1 MRTMIVDRK
10 SNRQEFV
17 GYLRVFAMLLI
28 VLCHLSSESTNGI
41 ILKMA
46 QFFNV
51 GVEIFFLISGYLF
64 GLKIISG
71 EYKKWYWK
79 RAKRI
84 FPSYYLFL
92 MILFLIYLIKGME
105 VDVIHWII
113 QLINLQGSEIYV
125 HGAEHLWF
133 LTVLMFCYIITPIL
147 DLLRQKISP
156 KQGVLLFGGCVLAQV
171 IMTYFVYQQLGIYM
185 LKINIFIFAYICGA
199 NHTKLSNMKHKMLT
213 GCILGSV
220 GVCGRLL
227 GRFLVDESV
236 LYNVMIV
243 GITQSMLA
251 VALLLL
257 FMQLFRQKKLG
268 KGLTFLDNVSY
279 EIYLVHY
286 MFIVG
291 PVSLM
296 GSTGNF
302 VLDAG
307 IVIVVSV
314 AAASGVHFVSGNLG
328 KIGSIN
334 HISKK

>member
-1 MRTMIVDRK
+1 
-10 SNRQEFV
+10 
-17 GYLRVFAMLLI
+17 
-28 VLCHLSSESTNGI
+28 
-41 ILKMA
+41 
-46 QFFNV
+46 
-51 GVEIFFLISGYLF
+51 
-64 GLKIISG
+64 
-71 EYKKWYWK
+71 
-79 RAKRI
+79 
-84 FPSYYLFL
+84 

-185 LKINIFIFAYICGA
+185 LKINLFIFAYICGA

-251 VALLLL
+251 VAP
-257 FMQLFRQKKLG
+257 
-268 KGLTFLDNVSY
+268 S
-279 EIYLVHY
+279 
-286 MFIVG
+286 
-291 PVSLM
+291 P
-296 GSTGNF
+296 
-302 VLDAG
+302 
-307 IVIVVSV
+307 
-314 AAASGVHFVSGNLG
+314 
-328 KIGSIN
+328 
-334 HISKK
+334 